1 MKYSMFVLLLLSL
14 LCLCCSENTANQKT
28 ANMYPSA
35 TFDNTRWTLI
45 KLKGL
50 DSLPDLQKD
59 VFIQFNA
66 SDSSFKGHAG
76 CNNMMG
82 KYSLDGNNLSIGPTA
97 MTRMMCAP
105 ENMNVENGL
114 STAINQADSYVINED
129 HLELKKGNELLAE
142 FQAFD
147 LK

>member
-1 MKYSMFVLLLLSL
+1 
-14 LCLCCSENTANQKT
+14 
-28 ANMYPSA
+28 MYPAAS
-35 TFDNTRWTLI
+35 FDNTRWKLI
-45 KLKGL
+45 KLTGM

-66 SDSSFKGHAG
+66 ADSSFKGYAG

-82 KYSLDGNNLSIGPTA
+82 KYTTNGNKLTIGPAA

-114 STAINQADSYVINED
+114 SKAITETENFIINED
-129 HLELKKGNELLAE
+129 HLQLKKGNELLAE
-142 FQAFD
+142 FQALN